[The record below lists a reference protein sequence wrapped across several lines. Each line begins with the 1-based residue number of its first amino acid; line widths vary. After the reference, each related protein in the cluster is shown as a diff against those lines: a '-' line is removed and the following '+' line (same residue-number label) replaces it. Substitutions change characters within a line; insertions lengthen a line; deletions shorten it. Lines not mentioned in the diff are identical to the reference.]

1 MFRSKSNTLSPPL
14 SLSMA
19 ILSQSSSNWMLS
31 LKVVLITTS
40 VLFMA
45 MVLKLSVPI
54 VMEFAIS
61 EIPSI
66 WSFVMS
72 WLRPPYLY
80 VVINCIIITI
90 VASSKL
96 QQKVIDKPPPAVA
109 AETKVNPVPIKVR
122 ADYAVAY
129 GGVDVKNASV
139 EVRPEFEYGYDANVV
154 KGSEFDVYELEDDRL
169 PEIETKTATTTLA
182 IRAAQEMSG
191 EELALSRSLWTPQL
205 NSREYALS
213 SSEKPTV
220 SVRIGH
226 RKAVK
231 SSPEGGR
238 TLRVAKPKRQETL
251 ESTWKTITEGRSMPL
266 TRHLR
271 KSDTWETHGR
281 VAHLQE
287 DHILIIICRCSDVDS
302 HFGICLNN
310 NFLICHCNGWL
321 CSGGRTLR
329 VAKPKRQ
336 ETLES
341 TWKTITE
348 GRSMPLT
355 RHLRKSDTWET
366 HGRVAHLQ
374 EDHDQRMTK
383 SETFNH
389 TTTANS
395 SPKQSSPGPMRLRRE
410 PSGSGKL
417 RKEPSLSQDDLN
429 RRVEA
434 FINKFNEEMRL
445 QRQES
450 LNKYMEMIN
459 RGVH

>member
-1 MFRSKSNTLSPPL
+1 
-14 SLSMA
+14 MA

-31 LKVVLITTS
+31 LKVVLISTS

-96 QQKVIDKPPPAVA
+96 QQKVVDKPPPAVA
-109 AETKVNPVPIKVR
+109 GETMVYPVPIKVR
-122 ADYAVAY
+122 EDYAVAY

-139 EVRPEFEYGYDANVV
+139 EVRPEFEYEYDANVV
-154 KGSEFDVYELEDDRL
+154 KDSEFDVYELEDDRL

-182 IRAAQEMSG
+182 IRAAEEMSG

-205 NSREYALS
+205 NSREYAVS

-231 SSPEGGR
+231 SSPEVKKTTTELVTKVLSQSAAQSPRSLWISLACGR
-238 TLRVAKPKRQETL
+238 TLRVSKPKRQETL

-271 KSDTWETHGR
+271 KSDTWE
-281 VAHLQE
+281 A
-287 DHILIIICRCSDVDS
+287 
-302 HFGICLNN
+302 
-310 NFLICHCNGWL
+310 
-321 CSGGRTLR
+321 
-329 VAKPKRQ
+329 
-336 ETLES
+336 
-341 TWKTITE
+341 
-348 GRSMPLT
+348 
-355 RHLRKSDTWET
+355 

-389 TTTANS
+389 TTTTTTANS
-395 SPKQSSPGPMRLRRE
+395 SPKQSSPGPRRLRRE
-410 PSGSGKL
+410 PSGSWKL

>member
-1 MFRSKSNTLSPPL
+1 
-14 SLSMA
+14 MA

-31 LKVVLITTS
+31 LKVVLISTS

-54 VMEFAIS
+54 VMEFTIS
-61 EIPSI
+61 EIPSVR
-66 WSFVMS
+66 SFVMS

-96 QQKVIDKPPPAVA
+96 QQKVVDKPPPAVA
-109 AETKVNPVPIKVR
+109 VETMVNPVPIKVR
-122 ADYAVAY
+122 EDYAVAY

-287 DHILIIICRCSDVDS
+287 DH
-302 HFGICLNN
+302 
-310 NFLICHCNGWL
+310 
-321 CSGGRTLR
+321 
-329 VAKPKRQ
+329 
-336 ETLES
+336 
-341 TWKTITE
+341 
-348 GRSMPLT
+348 
-355 RHLRKSDTWET
+355 
-366 HGRVAHLQ
+366 
-374 EDHDQRMTK
+374 DQRMTK

>member
-1 MFRSKSNTLSPPL
+1 
-14 SLSMA
+14 MA

-31 LKVVLITTS
+31 LKVVLISTS

-54 VMEFAIS
+54 VMEFAVS

-80 VVINCIIITI
+80 VVINCIVITI

-96 QQKVIDKPPPAVA
+96 QQKVVDKPPPAVV
-109 AETKVNPVPIKVR
+109 AETMVYPVPIKVR
-122 ADYAVAY
+122 EDYAVAY

-182 IRAAQEMSG
+182 IRAAEEMSG

-205 NSREYALS
+205 NSREYAVS

-238 TLRVAKPKRQETL
+238 TLRVSKPKRQETL

-271 KSDTWETHGR
+271 KSDTWE
-281 VAHLQE
+281 A
-287 DHILIIICRCSDVDS
+287 
-302 HFGICLNN
+302 
-310 NFLICHCNGWL
+310 
-321 CSGGRTLR
+321 
-329 VAKPKRQ
+329 
-336 ETLES
+336 
-341 TWKTITE
+341 
-348 GRSMPLT
+348 
-355 RHLRKSDTWET
+355 

-389 TTTANS
+389 TTTTTTANS
-395 SPKQSSPGPMRLRRE
+395 SPKQSSPGPRRLRRE
-410 PSGSGKL
+410 PSGSWKL

>member
-281 VAHLQE
+281 
-287 DHILIIICRCSDVDS
+287 
-302 HFGICLNN
+302 
-310 NFLICHCNGWL
+310 
-321 CSGGRTLR
+321 GRTLR